1 MLSLINAPPLINP
14 LPPKRDAEQIVQH
27 LPLSLTVPLDGSL
40 HLDPSALMTNN
51 RKTCAINY
59 RVVANKC
66 SPSHKPPPPIRDGE
80 QIVQHLPLSLLVQ
93 LDESLHLD
101 PSVLMTNN
109 RKTCAINY
117 CVVCN
122 NAPPLIN
129 APIRDGEQ
137 IVWLLPQSLVV
148 HLIGSPHLDP
158 SALMTNNRKTCAINY
173 HVVSHKCSHFNKCP
187 P

>member
-59 RVVANKC
+59 
-66 SPSHKPPPPIRDGE
+66 
-80 QIVQHLPLSLLVQ
+80 
-93 LDESLHLD
+93 
-101 PSVLMTNN
+101 
-109 RKTCAINY
+109 

-148 HLIGSPHLDP
+148 HLIGSPLLDP

-173 HVVSHKCSHFNKCP
+173 YVVANKCSPFHKSPPPYKGWWADTSPASSSVSHSAAWWKSSPGSKCP
-187 P
+187 DDK